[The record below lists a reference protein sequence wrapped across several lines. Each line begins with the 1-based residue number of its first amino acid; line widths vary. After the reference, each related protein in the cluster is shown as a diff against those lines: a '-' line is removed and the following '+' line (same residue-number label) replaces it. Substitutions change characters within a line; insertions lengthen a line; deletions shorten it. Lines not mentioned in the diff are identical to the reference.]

1 MNEILSMIANI
12 AQVSWALASM
22 GINLRI
28 YLIIALVILVFS
40 FIMKR
45 IHQPYIIAYM
55 LSGVLLGPFGLGMFV
70 DIEAV
75 QDVGDIG
82 LIILMFF
89 IGMEISLPKFV
100 RKWRT
105 SIIATGL
112 QIIMSLLFCGLL
124 SIAFHWDWKQVL
136 FLGFITALSSSAV
149 VIKLLE
155 DKKKVSTNIGEN
167 VIIVLLT
174 QDILF
179 VPILVFL
186 GSLTGEEVAQ
196 KEILLQITG
205 GVFLLL
211 ILLYVLWKKEIKL
224 PFSRQLEGDHE
235 LQVFAGLL
243 LCFGMAFLTDFFN
256 LSAALGAF
264 VGGILVHSGKSTKW
278 LHDSLHSFR
287 VVLVSIFFISI
298 GILIDLNYLIDN
310 WVVVSALVLLVFVT
324 NHGINTLSLKSLG
337 NTWTQSI
344 YGGGLL
350 AQIGELSFI
359 VASVGRV
366 NGVLGPDEYKLTILI
381 ISVTI
386 FLSPFW
392 IGLTKSMLTR
402 YGSADPAGNW
412 LEEKL

>member
-1 MNEILSMIANI
+1 MIFNITTLSW
-12 AQVSWALASM
+12 SLASL
-22 GINLRI
+22 GINLRL
-28 YLIIALVILVFS
+28 YLIIALVILMFS

-55 LSGVLLGPFGLGMFV
+55 LSGVFLGPYGLGLFTN
-70 DIEAV
+70 IQAV
-75 QDVGDIG
+75 QDVGEIG

-100 RKWRT
+100 RKWRI
-105 SIIATGL
+105 SIVATGL
-112 QIIMSLLFCGLL
+112 QIIMSLLFCELL
-124 SIAFHWDWKQVL
+124 SLAFGWNWKQVL
-136 FLGFITALSSSAV
+136 FLGFIIAFSSSAV

-155 DKKKVSTNIGEN
+155 DKKKVNTNIGEN

-186 GSLTGEEVAQ
+186 GSLTGEEVAR
-196 KEILLQITG
+196 KEIILQIVG
-205 GVFLLL
+205 GIILLL
-211 ILLYVLWKKEIKL
+211 ILLYVLWKEEIKL
-224 PFSRQLEGDHE
+224 PFSKQLEGDHE

-243 LCFGMAFLTDFFN
+243 LCFGMAFQTDFFN
-256 LSAALGAF
+256 LSPALGAF
-264 VGGILVHSGKSTKW
+264 IGGIIVHAGKSTKW
-278 LHDSLHSFR
+278 LHHSLHSFR

-298 GILIDLNYLIDN
+298 GILIDLDYLMHN
-310 WVVVSALVLLVFVT
+310 WVIVTSLVILVFLT

-337 NTWTQSI
+337 NSWTQSL

-359 VASVGRV
+359 VASVGRI
-366 NGVLGPDEYKLTILI
+366 NGVLGPDEYSLTILV

-392 IGLTKSMLTR
+392 ISLTKRILKR
-402 YGSADPAGNW
+402 YGYVDEEGEW
-412 LEEKL
+412 LEN

>member
-1 MNEILSMIANI
+1 MIANI
-12 AQVSWALASM
+12 TQLSWALAGT

-40 FIMKR
+40 FLLKQ

-55 LSGVLLGPFGLGMFV
+55 LSGVVLGPFGLGMFV
-70 DIEAV
+70 DIDLV

-100 RKWRT
+100 RKWRI

-124 SIAFHWDWKQVL
+124 SMAFGWNWKQVL

-155 DKKKVSTNIGEN
+155 AKNKVTTNIGEN

-174 QDILF
+174 QDVLF

-186 GSLTGEEVAQ
+186 GSITGEEVAQ
-196 KEILLQITG
+196 KTIILQITG

-211 ILLYVLWKKEIKL
+211 TLLYVLWKEEIRL
-224 PFSRQLEGDHE
+224 PFSKQLKGDHE

-264 VGGILVHSGKSTKW
+264 VGGILVHAAKSTQW
-278 LHDSLHSFR
+278 LHNSLHPFR
-287 VVLVSIFFISI
+287 VVLVSVFFISI
-298 GILIDLNYLIDN
+298 GILIDLTYLVDN
-310 WVVVSALVLLVFVT
+310 WIIVSSLVLLVFVT
-324 NHGINTLSLKSLG
+324 NHGINALSLRALG

-392 IGLTKSMLTR
+392 IGLTKFVIAR
-402 YGSADPAGNW
+402 YGKADASGEW
-412 LEEKL
+412 LQK

>member
-1 MNEILSMIANI
+1 MTFNTPVLIWS
-12 AQVSWALASM
+12 LASM
-22 GINLRI
+22 GINLRL

-55 LSGVLLGPFGLGMFV
+55 LSGIFLGPFGMGLFT
-70 DIEAV
+70 DLQAV

-89 IGMEISLPKFV
+89 IGMEISLPRFV

-105 SIIATGL
+105 SIFATGL
-112 QIIMSLLFCGLL
+112 QIIMSLFFCELL
-124 SIAFHWDWKQVL
+124 SLIFGWDWKQVL
-136 FLGFITALSSSAV
+136 FLGFIIAFSSSAV

-155 DKKKVSTNIGEN
+155 DKKKVNTNIGQN

-186 GSLTGEEVAQ
+186 GSLTGEEVTR
-196 KEILLQITG
+196 KEIFLQITG
-205 GVFLLL
+205 GVILLI
-211 ILLYVLWKKEIKL
+211 ILLYVLWKEEIKL
-224 PFSRQLEGDHE
+224 PFSKQLENDHE

-243 LCFGMAFLTDFFN
+243 LCFGMAFQTDFFN
-256 LSAALGAF
+256 LSPALGAF
-264 VGGILVHSGKSTKW
+264 IGGIIVHAGKSTKW
-278 LHDSLHSFR
+278 LHTSLHSFR

-298 GILIDLNYLIDN
+298 GILIDLNYLMQN
-310 WVVVSALVLLVFVT
+310 WVIVTALVILVFLT
-324 NHGINTLSLKSLG
+324 NHGINTLSLKALG
-337 NTWTQSI
+337 NSWTQSL

-366 NGVLGPDEYKLTILI
+366 NGVLGPDEYSLTILI

-392 IGLTKSMLTR
+392 ISLTKRILKR
-402 YGSADPAGNW
+402 YGYVDEEREW
-412 LEEKL
+412 LEN